1 MKHLRCI
8 PVFFLLM
15 VPFVS
20 LAQPEEVM
28 DAYHLHNAIKSN
40 EAEKVKKMIGEGTDP
55 GYQFNGRNALHVAC
69 QAGSPEMVQLILEAG
84 VDVNERTEE
93 GKGFT
98 PLQYAIFKS
107 SVPAEVIR
115 ILLEQGA
122 EVNARGP
129 NGAMPIHFAIR
140 RSGDE
145 TESLKIAKILI
156 EQGAELDPEK
166 DENSTALKASMH
178 NRADMLELVLKNGAE
193 PNKHSK
199 DMKYPIHYAVY
210 NGDLKSVKLLKE
222 YGADLDVK
230 DQAGKTAL
238 DHAGDKVNMKAYGEE
253 KRKKYQKIV
262 DVLSE

>member
-8 PVFFLLM
+8 LMVFLLLA
-15 VPFVS
+15 PLAS
-20 LAQPEEVM
+20 LSQSEEVM
-28 DAYHLHNAIKSN
+28 DAYHLHNAIKNN
-40 EAEKVKKMIGEGTDP
+40 EAEKVEKMIGEGTDP
-55 GYQFNGRNALHVAC
+55 GYQFSGKNALHVAC
-69 QAGSPEMVQLILEAG
+69 QSGSSEMVKLILDAG
-84 VDVNERTEE
+84 VEVNERTEE
-93 GKGFT
+93 GEGMT

-115 ILLEQGA
+115 ILLDHGA
-122 EVNARGP
+122 KVNAKGP
-129 NGAMPIHFAIR
+129 NGAMPIHFAIL

-156 EQGAELDPEK
+156 EHGAELDPEK
-166 DENSTALKASMH
+166 EENSTALRASMH

-222 YGADLDVK
+222 YGADLEVK
-230 DQAGKTAL
+230 DKAGKTAL
-238 DHAGDKVNMKAYGEE
+238 DYAGDKVNMKAYGEE
-253 KRKKYQKIV
+253 KRKKYQEIVKI
-262 DVLSE
+262 LSE